1 MKSIKAIFFLLI
13 MLALESCKNPNL
25 PEQITDKIPEVKNIP
40 YLCYLAENDDI
51 CILDAL
57 GNNKIV
63 AGKSGMG
70 NMSAFRG
77 RGYPLI
83 SKNGEFLAYLK
94 NNDLYIMNLKKN
106 TERFIEKFYEETS
119 DYTASE
125 ILLTG
130 WSDTGDY
137 FIYFRECP
145 STENELLHRI
155 NPKKGFYYY
164 NTRNEKTTYIRK
176 LGGFLQFVPNSNT
189 ILCYEL
195 DDNKYYDM
203 QKIHRN
209 FEDFDN
215 SGLEHNLS
223 YYYIETNKFEKFKQ
237 FPLLTNGFKISGNN
251 TLAYVQFKPL
261 KDIHT
266 WIEYLD
272 LRKNKVYHVTQP
284 DENEDYQGI
293 TISED
298 GRFLVFNKEKKI
310 EGRSSPDDYLV
321 IYDVYKDKQI
331 ILEPDDYAVY
341 KIIDRWLIYSVD
353 KKIISRDLY
362 TGSIKTIAIDFG
374 YFF

>member
-266 WIEYLD
+266 WID
-272 LRKNKVYHVTQP
+272 RVDGP
-284 DENEDYQGI
+284 DRH
-293 TISED
+293 
-298 GRFLVFNKEKKI
+298 RF
-310 EGRSSPDDYLV
+310 
-321 IYDVYKDKQI
+321 
-331 ILEPDDYAVY
+331 
-341 KIIDRWLIYSVD
+341 RW
-353 KKIISRDLY
+353 
-362 TGSIKTIAIDFG
+362 
-374 YFF
+374 